1 MGASSGAATSA
12 LTTFLQAVL
21 NGLTVG
27 SLYSLIALG
36 YSMVYGVLGMLN
48 FAHGDVFMV
57 GAYIGWGLAALLAAG
72 AAAGG
77 AGTGAGG
84 LGLGLFTGPAL
95 LALMLVAA
103 AVGSGFLGL
112 AIERFAYRPLRR
124 ASRLAPLISALGVSI
139 ILENA
144 AMLVF
149 GTRPKVYPA
158 GAALNLSWS
167 LSLGGV
173 VLSGPR
179 LLMLVASLVLM
190 VGLEWLVRKTP
201 MGRAMRATA
210 EDREAAA
217 FCGLDPD
224 RVVATVFFLGSAL
237 AGAGGVLVG
246 VYYTQVDFFMG
257 FGAGMKAFTA
267 AVLGGIGDLRGAA
280 IGGLVLGVVESLG
293 VTYISPVY
301 RDVITFGVLILVLLV
316 KPAGLFGRVATTRA

>member
-1 MGASSGAATSA
+1 MTA
-12 LTTFLQAVL
+12 LLQTIL

-57 GAYIGWGLAALLAAG
+57 GAYLGWGLAALIG
-72 AAAGG
+72 A
-77 AGTGAGG
+77 
-84 LGLGLFTGPAL
+84 LGLTGLAGGPAL
-95 LALMLVAA
+95 LAMMLVVAA
-103 AVGSGFLGL
+103 AGAGFLGL
-112 AIERFAYRPLRR
+112 GIERFAYRPLRS
-124 ASRLAPLISALGVSI
+124 ATRLAPLISALGVSI

-144 AMLVF
+144 IMLIF
-149 GTRPKVYPA
+149 GTRAKVYPV

-167 LSLGGV
+167 LSAGGV

-179 LLMLVASLVLM
+179 TLMLAASLLLML
-190 VGLEWLVRKTP
+190 GLEWLVRRTSV
-201 MGRAMRATA
+201 GRSMRAVA

-224 RVVATVFFLGSAL
+224 KVVATVFFIGSAL

-280 IGGLVLGVVESLG
+280 LGGLFLGIIESLG
-293 VTYISPVY
+293 VAFVAPVY
-301 RDVITFGVLILVLLV
+301 RDVITFSVLILVLLV
-316 KPAGLFGRVATTRA
+316 RPAGLFGRVATTRA

>member
-12 LTTFLQAVL
+12 LTALLQAVL

-77 AGTGAGG
+77 VGGAGAGG
-84 LGLGLFTGPAL
+84 LGLLAGPAL

-124 ASRLAPLISALGVSI
+124 SSRLAPLISALGVSI

-144 AMLVF
+144 VMLIF
-149 GTRPKVYPA
+149 GTRAKVYPA

-190 VGLEWLVRKTP
+190 IGLEWLVRKTP

-237 AGAGGVLVG
+237 AGAGWVLVG

-280 IGGLVLGVVESLG
+280 IGGLVLGVIESLA
-293 VTYISPVY
+293 VAFISPVY
-301 RDVITFGVLILVLLV
+301 RDVITFSALILVLLV
-316 KPAGLFGRVATTRA
+316 KPGGLFGRVATTRA